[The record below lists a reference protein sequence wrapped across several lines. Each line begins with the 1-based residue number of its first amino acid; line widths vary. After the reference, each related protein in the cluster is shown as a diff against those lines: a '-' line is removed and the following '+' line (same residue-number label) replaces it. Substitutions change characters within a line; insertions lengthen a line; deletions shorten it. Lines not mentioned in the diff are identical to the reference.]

1 MRLMKTTYLPDVEP
15 RPRRV
20 AVGVF
25 DGVHLGHQEVIAGS
39 DTVLTFEPHPTSV
52 IRPAAAPRLLT
63 RLDVKAELVEEL
75 GAEEMVVIPFD
86 DAFAQRSAE
95 DFVSGVLLDTLQ
107 ATHVSVGRNF
117 RFGHKARGDAALL
130 AADGRFEARVCD
142 LVEVEG
148 ETVSSSHIRGLV
160 SAGEVEHAIAFLGR
174 PFQVRG
180 EVVHGDGRGRELGFP
195 TANIVPDEQ
204 RLVRPDM
211 GVYACRAN
219 GVPAAINIG
228 VRPMFET
235 GRGVL
240 IEAHLIDYHE
250 DLYGTELRIDF
261 LSRLRGERL
270 FGTADALVDQIADDI
285 ERTRELAG

>member
-1 MRLMKTTYLPDVEP
+1 VSVTYLPDAEP

-25 DGVHLGHQEVIAGS
+25 DGVHLGHREVIAGS
-39 DTVLTFEPHPTSV
+39 DTVLTFQPHPLTV
-52 IRPAAAPRLLT
+52 IQPAAAPKLLT
-63 RLDVKAELVEEL
+63 RLDTKAQLVEEL

-86 DAFAQRSAE
+86 EAFAARSAE
-95 DFVSGVLLDTLQ
+95 DFVSGVLVDALG

-117 RFGHKARGDAALL
+117 RFGHRARGDAALL
-130 AADGRFEARVCD
+130 AADERFETRVCD

-160 SAGEVEHAIAFLGR
+160 GAGEVEHAIAFLGR
-174 PFQVRG
+174 PFQLRG

-195 TANIVPDEQ
+195 TANVVPDEGF
-204 RLVRPDM
+204 VRPDM

-240 IEAHLIDYHE
+240 VEAHLLDHEE
-250 DLYGTELRIDF
+250 DLYGRELRIDF

-270 FGTADALVDQIADDI
+270 FDSVDALVEQIGRDVA
-285 ERTRELAG
+285 RTRQLVS

>member
-1 MRLMKTTYLPDVEP
+1 MKVTYLPDIEA

-25 DGVHLGHQEVIAGS
+25 DGVHLGHREVIAGS
-39 DTVLTFEPHPTSV
+39 DTVLTFEPHPLSV
-52 IRPAAAPRLLT
+52 IQPAAAPKLLT
-63 RLDVKAELVEEL
+63 RLDVKADLVEEL
-75 GAEEMVVIPFD
+75 GVEEMVVIPFD

-95 DFVSGVLLDTLQ
+95 DFVSGVLVDALQ
-107 ATHVSVGRNF
+107 ATRVSVGRNF

-130 AADGRFEARVCD
+130 GADERFEARVCD

-148 ETVSSSHIRGLV
+148 ETVSSSHIRGLLA
-160 SAGEVEHAIAFLGR
+160 AGEVQHAIAFLGR

-195 TANIVPDEQ
+195 TANLVPDE

-228 VRPMFET
+228 VRPLFET

-240 IEAHLIDYHE
+240 IEAHLIDYDE
-250 DLYGTELRIDF
+250 NLYGTELRIDF

-270 FGTADALVDQIADDI
+270 FDSVDALVEEIARDV

>member
-1 MRLMKTTYLPDVEP
+1 
-15 RPRRV
+15 
-20 AVGVF
+20 
-25 DGVHLGHQEVIAGS
+25 VIQ
-39 DTVLTFEPHPTSV
+39 
-52 IRPAAAPRLLT
+52 PAAAPKLLT

-75 GAEEMVVIPFD
+75 GVEEMVVIPFD
-86 DAFAQRSAE
+86 EAFAQRSAE
-95 DFVSGVLLDTLQ
+95 DFVGGVLVDALQ
-107 ATHVSVGRNF
+107 ATRVSVGRNF
-117 RFGHKARGDAALL
+117 RFGHKARGDAELL
-130 AADGRFEARVCD
+130 AAEERFETRVCD

-180 EVVHGDGRGRELGFP
+180 EVVHGDGRGRELGFA
-195 TANIVPDEQ
+195 TANVVPDE
-204 RLVRPDM
+204 RLVRPDT

-240 IEAHLIDYHE
+240 VEAHLIDFDE
-250 DLYGTELRIDF
+250 DLYGAELRVDF
-261 LSRLRGERL
+261 LSRLRGERM
-270 FGTADALVDQIADDI
+270 FDSVDALVDQIARDVQ
-285 ERTRELAG
+285 RTRELAG

>member
-1 MRLMKTTYLPDVEP
+1 MKVTYLPDVEP

-39 DTVLTFEPHPTSV
+39 DTVLTFEPHPTAV
-52 IRPAAAPRLLT
+52 IQPAAAPKLLT
-63 RLDVKAELVEEL
+63 RLDVKADLVEEL
-75 GAEEMVVIPFD
+75 GVEEMVVIPFD

-95 DFVSGVLLDTLQ
+95 DFVSGVLVDTLQ
-107 ATHVSVGRNF
+107 ATRVSVGRNF

-130 AADGRFEARVCD
+130 AAEERFETRVCE

-160 SAGEVEHAIAFLGR
+160 GAGEVEHAIAFLGR

-180 EVVHGDGRGRELGFP
+180 EVVHGDGRGRELGFA
-195 TANIVPDEQ
+195 TANVVPDA

-235 GRGVL
+235 GRGILV
-240 IEAHLIDYHE
+240 EAHLIDFDE

-261 LSRLRGERL
+261 LSRLRGERM
-270 FGTADALVDQIADDI
+270 FDSVDALVEQIARDVQ
-285 ERTRELAG
+285 RTRELAG

>member
-1 MRLMKTTYLPDVEP
+1 
-15 RPRRV
+15 
-20 AVGVF
+20 
-25 DGVHLGHQEVIAGS
+25 VIGEAG
-39 DTVLTFEPHPTSV
+39 TLAHAAGAPHAVLTFEPHPRSV
-52 IRPAAAPRLLT
+52 FRPQDPPFRLT
-63 RLDVKAELVEEL
+63 PFRVKSRRIEAL
-75 GAEEMVVIPFD
+75 GVDLLFTLHFD
-86 DAFAQRSAE
+86 RAFAQRSAE
-95 DFVSGVLLDTLQ
+95 DFVSGVLVDTLQ

-130 AADGRFEARVCD
+130 AAEERFETRVCD

-160 SAGEVEHAIAFLGR
+160 GAGEVEHAIAFLGR

-180 EVVHGDGRGRELGFP
+180 EVVHGDGRGRELGFA
-195 TANIVPDEQ
+195 TANVVPDE

-235 GRGVL
+235 GRGILV
-240 IEAHLIDYHE
+240 EAHLIDFDE

-261 LSRLRGERL
+261 LSRLRGERM
-270 FGTADALVDQIADDI
+270 FDSVDALVEQIARDVA
-285 ERTRELAG
+285 RTRELVG

>member
-25 DGVHLGHQEVIAGS
+25 DGVNVGHREVIAGS
-39 DTVLTFEPHPTSV
+39 DTVLSFDPHPLAV
-52 IRPAAAPRLLT
+52 IAPEAAPKLLT
-63 RLDVKAELVEEL
+63 PLEIKADLVGELGVEEL
-75 GAEEMVVIPFD
+75 VVIPFD
-86 DAFAQRSAE
+86 ADFARRSAD
-95 DFVSGVLLDTLQ
+95 DFVSSVLVDALQ

-117 RFGHKARGDAALL
+117 RFGHKAAGDAALL
-130 AADGRFEARVCD
+130 DADPRFETRVCD

-174 PFQVRG
+174 PFQLRGTVVR
-180 EVVHGDGRGRELGFP
+180 GDGRGRELGFP
-195 TANIVPDEQ
+195 TANLVPDE
-204 RLVRPDM
+204 RLIRPDQ
-211 GVYACRAN
+211 GVYASRAN
-219 GVPAAINIG
+219 GTAAAINIG

-240 IEAHLIDYHE
+240 VEAHLIGFDG
-250 DLYGTELRIDF
+250 DLYGSELRIDF

-270 FGTADALVDQIADDI
+270 FDSVDALVEQIGRDV
-285 ERTRELAG
+285 ERARELAG